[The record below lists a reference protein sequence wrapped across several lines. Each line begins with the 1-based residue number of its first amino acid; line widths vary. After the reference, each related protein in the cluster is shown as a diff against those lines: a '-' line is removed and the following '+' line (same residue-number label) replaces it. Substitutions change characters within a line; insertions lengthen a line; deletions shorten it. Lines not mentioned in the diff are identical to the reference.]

1 MRVPFTKM
9 HGLGNDFVL
18 FDATA
23 RPLALTSAQIRRIAD
38 RHYGVG
44 CDQVLLVEASDRA
57 DIDFRYRIFNADGA
71 EVEQCGNGARCFA
84 RYVHDRGLSAKAE
97 IAVAT
102 NTGVIY
108 PRLEANGEV
117 SVNMGVPRFNPADVP
132 FTADAEAL
140 SYTVEV
146 NGEAYR
152 LGVLSMGNPHAVL
165 TVPDVAAA
173 PVATLGAAL
182 ERHARFPRRVN
193 VGFVEVVSRSHLR
206 VRVFERGAGETR
218 ACGTGACAAMV
229 NAARQ
234 NLIDS
239 IATVSLPGGDLQIR
253 WQGPDTPVWMRG
265 PATTVFE
272 GYLDL
277 EGV

>member
-1 MRVPFTKM
+1 MRIPFTKM
-9 HGLGNDFVL
+9 HGLGNDFIV

-23 RPLALTSAQIRRIAD
+23 RPLALTPAHVRHIAD
-38 RHYGVG
+38 RHFGVG

-84 RYVHDRGLSAKAE
+84 RFVHDRALSAKRE

-102 NTGVIY
+102 KGGVIY

-132 FTADAEAL
+132 FAADVEAL
-140 SYTVEV
+140 VYTVEV
-146 NGEAYR
+146 NGAPVE
-152 LGVLSMGNPHAVL
+152 VSVVSMGNPHAVL
-165 TVPDVAAA
+165 FVPDVTAA
-173 PVATLGAAL
+173 PVATLGPAL

-193 VGFVEVVSRSHLR
+193 VGFVEVVSRYHLR

-229 NAARQ
+229 SAHRRGLVDGAAR
-234 NLIDS
+234 
-239 IATVSLPGGDLQIR
+239 VSLPGGDLHIG
-253 WQGPDTPVWMRG
+253 WQGPGTPVWMRG
-265 PATTVFE
+265 PATAVFE
-272 GYLDL
+272 GVIDL